1 LSRRVGASNDGAAAA
16 CLFAVGGT
24 DFNGVTPVTINP
36 RLDGLGGY
44 TFAELNTLLAP
55 VAPRANETP
64 VVMSVGDPLHAP
76 PAFLAETVAR
86 HADVWNKYP
95 PMQGTPAF
103 RAAVAAWLTRRY
115 KLPAGYV
122 SADRHI
128 LPLAGTKE
136 GLFMAALLAVPETK
150 AGQRPA
156 VLLPNPFY
164 VCYQGGAGMSG
175 GEPVYLDATAA
186 TGFLPDLDAIDEA
199 TLERTALFYLV
210 SPGNPQGGCASL
222 DYLKRA
228 IALARKYDFVLAL
241 DECYAEIYDKTA
253 PVGGL
258 EACAAL
264 GGEPANV
271 LVFHSLSKRSSA
283 AGLRSGFVAGDPKLI
298 AGFTRLRSYG
308 GCQVPLP
315 IQEAATALWSDE
327 AHVVENRALYRQKID
342 VAEDVLKGRLGF
354 YRPPGGFFLWL
365 DVGDGVKAS
374 ERLWRE
380 AAIRTLPGSYM
391 ARPNASGA
399 NPADPFIRVALVHD
413 NATIGAALER
423 MLRVLAA

>member
-1 LSRRVGASNDGAAAA
+1 VAARSLASGGAA
-16 CLFAVGGT
+16 LDRT
-24 DFNGVTPVTINP
+24 TKVTINP
-36 RLDGLGGY
+36 RLDGLGEY
-44 TFAELNTLLAP
+44 TFTQLNDLLAQ
-55 VAPRANETP
+55 VAPRANAAP
-64 VVMSVGDPLHAP
+64 VVMSVGDPLHQP
-76 PAFLAETVAR
+76 PAFLAETIAR
-86 HADVWNKYP
+86 HADVWNRYP

-103 RAAVAAWLTRRY
+103 REAVAAWLTRRY
-115 KLPAGYV
+115 RLPEGYI
-122 SADRHI
+122 SAERNI

-136 GLFMAALLAVPETK
+136 GLFMAALLAVPEKK

-164 VCYQGGAGMSG
+164 VCYQGGAGISG
-175 GEPVYLDATAA
+175 GEPVYLDATAE
-186 TGFLPDLDAIDEA
+186 TGFLPDLDAIDEK

-210 SPGNPQGGCASL
+210 SPGNPQGACASL
-222 DYLKRA
+222 EYLKRV

-241 DECYAEIYDKTA
+241 DECYAEIWDKTA

-264 GGEPANV
+264 GGAPANV

-283 AGLRSGFVAGDPKLI
+283 AGLRSGFVAGDARLI

-308 GCQVPLP
+308 GCQVPLA
-315 IQEAATALWSDE
+315 IQEAATALWRDE
-327 AHVVENRALYRQKID
+327 NHVTDNRALYRQKLD
-342 VAEDVLKGRLGF
+342 GAEDVLKSHLGF
-354 YRPPGGFFLWL
+354 YRPQGGFFLWL
-365 DVGDGVKAS
+365 DVGDGVKAA

-391 ARPNASGA
+391 GRKNAAGT
-399 NPADPFIRVALVHD
+399 NPGERYIRVALVHD

-423 MLRVLAA
+423 MLRVLA

>member
-1 LSRRVGASNDGAAAA
+1 L
-16 CLFAVGGT
+16 
-24 DFNGVTPVTINP
+24 INP
-36 RLDGLGGY
+36 RLDGLGEY
-44 TFAELNTLLAP
+44 TFTQLNTLLAP
-55 VAPRANETP
+55 IAPRANQTP
-64 VVMSVGDPLHAP
+64 LAMSAGDPLHAP
-76 PAFLAETVAR
+76 PALLAETIAQ
-86 HADVWNKYP
+86 HANVWNRYP
-95 PMQGTPAF
+95 PMQGTPEF
-103 RAAVAAWLTRRY
+103 RAAVAFWLTRRY
-115 KLPAGYV
+115 HLPAGYV

-136 GLFMAALLAVPETK
+136 GLFLAALLAVPETK

-164 VCYQGGAGMSG
+164 VVYQGGAGMAG

-186 TGFLPDLDAIDEA
+186 TGFLPDLDAIDAA

-228 IALARKYDFVLAL
+228 ILLARKYDFVLAL
-241 DECYAEIYDKTA
+241 DECYAEIYDKAA

-283 AGLRSGFVAGDPKLI
+283 AGLRSGFVAGDPELI
-298 AGFTRLRSYG
+298 DGFLRLRSYG
-308 GCQVPLP
+308 ASQVSLP
-315 IQEAATALWSDE
+315 IQAAATALWSDE
-327 AHVVENRALYRQKID
+327 EHAVANRDLYRQKID
-342 VAEDVLKGRLGF
+342 AAEDVLKGRLGF

-365 DVGDGVKAS
+365 EVGDGVKAA
-374 ERLWRE
+374 ETLWRE
-380 AAIRTLPGSYM
+380 AAIRTVPGCYM
-391 ARPNASGA
+391 ARPNASGK
-399 NPADPFIRVALVHD
+399 NPGDPYIRVALVHD
-413 NATIGAALER
+413 NATIAAACER
-423 MLRVLAA
+423 MLRVL